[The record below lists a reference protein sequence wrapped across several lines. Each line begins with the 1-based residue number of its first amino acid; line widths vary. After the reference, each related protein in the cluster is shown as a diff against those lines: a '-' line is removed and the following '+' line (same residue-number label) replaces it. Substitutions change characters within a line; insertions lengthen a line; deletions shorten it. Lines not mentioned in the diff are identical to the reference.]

1 MILWKE
7 DEAERRSIDT
17 YNDKNASV
25 PICCEVIYVEVQVL
39 VEVEVHAEAPRG

>member
-1 MILWKE
+1 MIN
-7 DEAERRSIDT
+7 RYVPP

-25 PICCEVIYVEVQVL
+25 PICCKVIYVEVQVL